1 MESIWVGIDPSPTET
16 RVLALAG
23 PGETLLKARLGPRPS
38 NDRAPGLLL
47 EALAL
52 WQGAAVRAALCVDD
66 LDATCVMDSFDRLSA
81 GGPPLYTVQCVHRR
95 RRCRRRDGLG
105 GLGEFG
111 DLGQLL
117 LFEVAR

>member
-1 MESIWVGIDPSPTET
+1 MESIWVCIDPSPTET

-23 PGETLLKARLGPRPS
+23 PGATLLKARLSPLPRHARGP
-38 NDRAPGLLL
+38 AALL

-52 WQGAAVRAALCVDD
+52 WQGMPVRAALCVDD
-66 LDATCVMDSFDRLSA
+66 PGAGSGWDSLGLEA
-81 GGPPLYTVQCVHRR
+81 GGPPLFTLEGVHRR
-95 RRCRRRDGLG
+95 RTYRRRDGLS
-105 GLGEFG
+105 GLGDFA

>member
-1 MESIWVGIDPSPTET
+1 MESIWVCIDPSPTET

-23 PGETLLKARLGPRPS
+23 AGKTLLKARLCPAPRHA
-38 NDRAPGLLL
+38 RAPAALL

-52 WQGAAVRAALCVDD
+52 WQGAPIRAALCVDD
-66 LDATCVMDSFDRLSA
+66 PAATSVLESFGGLELD
-81 GGPPLYTVQCVHRR
+81 GPPLYTVQCVHRR
-95 RRCRRRDGLG
+95 AYRRRDGLS
-105 GLGEFG
+105 GLGEFA

>member
-1 MESIWVGIDPSPTET
+1 MESLWVCIDPSPTET

-23 PGETLLKARLGPRPS
+23 PGTTLLKARLRPTPRHP
-38 NDRAPGLLL
+38 RAPAALL

-52 WQGAAVRAALCVDD
+52 WHGVPVRAALCVDD
-66 LDATCVMDSFDRLSA
+66 PDAGSVWDSFGLEA
-81 GGPPLYTVQCVHRR
+81 GGPPLYTVEGVHRR
-95 RRCRRRDGLG
+95 AYRRRDGLV
-105 GLGEFG
+105 GLGDFA

>member
-1 MESIWVGIDPSPTET
+1 MESLWVCIDPSPTET

-23 PGETLLKARLGPRPS
+23 PGETLLKARLRPVPQHPRAAS
-38 NDRAPGLLL
+38 TLL

-52 WQGAAVRAALCVDD
+52 WHGAPVRAALCVDD
-66 LDATCVMDSFDRLSA
+66 PGAGCAWDSFA
-81 GGPPLYTVQCVHRR
+81 AETAGPPLYTVEGVHRR
-95 RRCRRRDGLG
+95 TYRRRDGLS
-105 GLGEFG
+105 GLGDFA